1 MENKMDTLE
10 DLVRIIRILRGENGC
25 PWDRVQTH
33 ASIRMDM
40 LEEAYE
46 AADAIDKKDMKNLC
60 EELGDVLVQEYGD
73 GRAEFLDF
81 GTLDQNGTVTNLL
94 LKGEMFTIRE
104 KVRFH
109 AEIETEQGGFTMG
122 DVIQGICEKMIYR
135 HPHVFGSGKADTA
148 EEVLI
153 NWEELKKKEKRQE
166 TQTEVM
172 QSVPEALP
180 ALIRARKVQKKAAD
194 VGFDF
199 PVTADVMRKVYE
211 EVQEL
216 EQAVRENGEIE
227 EEFGDILFA
236 LVNISRFLKIN
247 PEFALTKA
255 IKKFINR
262 FEYIEKSA
270 LLEGKALS
278 EMSLE
283 EMDLLWDEAK
293 IKLNPMQ

>member
-1 MENKMDTLE
+1 MEEKKYTLD
-10 DLVRIIRILRGENGC
+10 DLVQVIRILRGENGC

-33 ASIRMDM
+33 ETIRQDM

-46 AADAIDKKDMKNLC
+46 AADAIDKGNMENLC
-60 EELGDVLVQEYGD
+60 EELGDVLMQV
-73 GRAEFLDF
+73 
-81 GTLDQNGTVTNLL
+81 V
-94 LKGEMFTIRE
+94 
-104 KVRFH
+104 FH
-109 AEIETEQGGFTMG
+109 AEIEAEKGGFTIE
-122 DVIQGICEKMIYR
+122 DVIRGICEKMVYR
-135 HPHVFGSGKADTA
+135 HPHVFGNGEVQADTA
-148 EEVLI
+148 EQVLV
-153 NWEELKKKEKRQE
+153 NWEELKKKEKHTE

-172 QSVPEALP
+172 KNVPDALP

-199 PVTADVMRKVYE
+199 PDALGAIQKVYE
-211 EVQEL
+211 EIQEL
-216 EQAVRENGEIE
+216 EESVKLENGTEE

-270 LLEGKALS
+270 LLQGKDLS
-278 EMSLE
+278 SMTLE

-293 IKLNPMQ
+293 TKLRPINNK

>member
-1 MENKMDTLE
+1 MEEKKYTLD
-10 DLVRIIRILRGENGC
+10 DLVQVIRILRGENGC

-33 ASIRMDM
+33 ASIRQDM

-46 AADAIDKKDMKNLC
+46 AADAIDKGDMENLC
-60 EELGDVLVQEYGD
+60 EELGDVLMQV
-73 GRAEFLDF
+73 
-81 GTLDQNGTVTNLL
+81 V
-94 LKGEMFTIRE
+94 
-104 KVRFH
+104 FH
-109 AEIETEQGGFTMG
+109 AEIEAEKGGFTIE
-122 DVIQGICEKMIYR
+122 DVICGICEKMVYR
-135 HPHVFGSGKADTA
+135 HPHVFGNGEVQADTA
-148 EEVLI
+148 EQVLV
-153 NWEELKKKEKRQE
+153 NWEELKKKEKHTE

-172 QSVPEALP
+172 KNVPDALP

-199 PVTADVMRKVYE
+199 PDALGAIQKVYE
-211 EVQEL
+211 EIQEL
-216 EQAVRENGEIE
+216 EESVKLENGTEE

-270 LLEGKALS
+270 LLQGKNLS
-278 EMSLE
+278 GMTLE

-293 IKLNPMQ
+293 TKLRPMKS

>member
-1 MENKMDTLE
+1 MYTFE
-10 DLVRIIRILRGENGC
+10 DLKQIMKTLRAEDGC
-25 PWDRVQTH
+25 PWDRAQDHETLKKHLVEEC
-33 ASIRMDM
+33 AEV
-40 LEEAYE
+40 LE
-46 AADAIDKKDMKNLC
+46 AIDSGDKENLC
-60 EELGDVLVQEYGD
+60 EELGDVLMQV
-73 GRAEFLDF
+73 
-81 GTLDQNGTVTNLL
+81 V
-94 LKGEMFTIRE
+94 
-104 KVRFH
+104 FH

-199 PVTADVMRKVYE
+199 PVTADAMRKVYE

>member
-1 MENKMDTLE
+1 MKKEQYTWE
-10 DLVRIIRILRGENGC
+10 DFRGIIARLRAPEGC
-25 PWDRVQTH
+25 PWDRAQTH
-33 ASIRMDM
+33 QSLRGCMI
-40 LEEAYE
+40 EEAYE
-46 AADAIDKKDMKNLC
+46 AVDAIRILSETGNSENLQ
-60 EELGDVLVQEYGD
+60 EELGDVLMQV
-73 GRAEFLDF
+73 
-81 GTLDQNGTVTNLL
+81 V
-94 LKGEMFTIRE
+94 
-104 KVRFH
+104 FH

-199 PVTADVMRKVYE
+199 PVTADAMRKVYE

>member
-1 MENKMDTLE
+1 MEEKKYTLD
-10 DLVRIIRILRGENGC
+10 DLVQVIRILRGENGC

-33 ASIRMDM
+33 ASIRQDM

-46 AADAIDKKDMKNLC
+46 AADAIDKGNMENLC
-60 EELGDVLVQEYGD
+60 EELGDVLMQV
-73 GRAEFLDF
+73 
-81 GTLDQNGTVTNLL
+81 V
-94 LKGEMFTIRE
+94 
-104 KVRFH
+104 FH
-109 AEIETEQGGFTMG
+109 AEIEAEKGGFTIE
-122 DVIQGICEKMIYR
+122 DVIRGICEKMVYR
-135 HPHVFGSGKADTA
+135 HPHVFGNGEVQADTA
-148 EEVLI
+148 EQVLV
-153 NWEELKKKEKRQE
+153 NWEELKKKEKHTE

-172 QSVPEALP
+172 KNVPDALP

-199 PVTADVMRKVYE
+199 PDALGAIQKVYE
-211 EVQEL
+211 EIQEL
-216 EQAVRENGEIE
+216 EESVKLENGTEE

-270 LLEGKALS
+270 LLQGKDLS
-278 EMSLE
+278 SMTLE

-293 IKLNPMQ
+293 TKLRPINNK

>member
-1 MENKMDTLE
+1 MEEKKYTLD
-10 DLVRIIRILRGENGC
+10 DLVQVIRILRGENGC

-33 ASIRMDM
+33 ETIRQDM

-46 AADAIDKKDMKNLC
+46 AADAIDKGNMENLC
-60 EELGDVLVQEYGD
+60 EELGDVLMQV
-73 GRAEFLDF
+73 
-81 GTLDQNGTVTNLL
+81 V
-94 LKGEMFTIRE
+94 
-104 KVRFH
+104 FH
-109 AEIETEQGGFTMG
+109 AEIEAEKGGFTIE
-122 DVIQGICEKMIYR
+122 DVIRGICEKMVYR
-135 HPHVFGSGKADTA
+135 HPHVFGNGEVQADTA
-148 EEVLI
+148 EQVLV
-153 NWEELKKKEKRQE
+153 NWEELKKKEKHTE

-172 QSVPEALP
+172 KNVPDALP

-199 PVTADVMRKVYE
+199 PDALGAIQKVYE
-211 EVQEL
+211 EIQEL
-216 EQAVRENGEIE
+216 EESVKLENGTEE

-270 LLEGKALS
+270 LLQGKDLS
-278 EMSLE
+278 SMALE

-293 IKLNPMQ
+293 TKLRPINNK

>member
-1 MENKMDTLE
+1 MEKTEIRQEFRHLTEGAENDRDAIE
-10 DLVRIIRILRGENGC
+10 RLVEIIRVLRVEC

-60 EELGDVLVQEYGD
+60 EELGDVLMQV
-73 GRAEFLDF
+73 
-81 GTLDQNGTVTNLL
+81 V
-94 LKGEMFTIRE
+94 
-104 KVRFH
+104 FH

-199 PVTADVMRKVYE
+199 PVTADAMRKVYE

>member
-1 MENKMDTLE
+1 M
-10 DLVRIIRILRGENGC
+10 GQG
-25 PWDRVQTH
+25 
-33 ASIRMDM
+33 
-40 LEEAYE
+40 
-46 AADAIDKKDMKNLC
+46 ADACI
-60 EELGDVLVQEYGD
+60 
-73 GRAEFLDF
+73 
-81 GTLDQNGTVTNLL
+81 
-94 LKGEMFTIRE
+94 
-104 KVRFH
+104 
-109 AEIETEQGGFTMG
+109 
-122 DVIQGICEKMIYR
+122 

-199 PVTADVMRKVYE
+199 PVTADAMRKVYE

>member
-1 MENKMDTLE
+1 MENKMNTLE
-10 DLVRIIRILRGENGC
+10 DLVRIIRILRSENGC

-60 EELGDVLVQEYGD
+60 EELGDVLMQV
-73 GRAEFLDF
+73 
-81 GTLDQNGTVTNLL
+81 V
-94 LKGEMFTIRE
+94 
-104 KVRFH
+104 FH

-122 DVIQGICEKMIYR
+122 DVIQGICEKMVYR
-135 HPHVFGSGKADTA
+135 HPHVFGS
-148 EEVLI
+148 
-153 NWEELKKKEKRQE
+153 KKEKRQE

-199 PVTADVMRKVYE
+199 PVTEDAMQKVYE

-270 LLEGKALS
+270 LSEGKALS

>member
-60 EELGDVLVQEYGD
+60 EELGDVLMQV
-73 GRAEFLDF
+73 
-81 GTLDQNGTVTNLL
+81 V
-94 LKGEMFTIRE
+94 
-104 KVRFH
+104 FH

-180 ALIRARKVQKKAAD
+180 AD

-199 PVTADVMRKVYE
+199 PVTADAMRKVYE

-262 FEYIEKSA
+262 FEYIEKSD

>member
-1 MENKMDTLE
+1 MEEKKYTLD
-10 DLVRIIRILRGENGC
+10 DLVQVIRILRGENGC

-33 ASIRMDM
+33 ESIRQDM

-46 AADAIDKKDMKNLC
+46 AADAIDKGNMENLC
-60 EELGDVLVQEYGD
+60 EELGDVLMQV
-73 GRAEFLDF
+73 
-81 GTLDQNGTVTNLL
+81 V
-94 LKGEMFTIRE
+94 
-104 KVRFH
+104 FH
-109 AEIETEQGGFTMG
+109 AEIEAEKGGFTIE
-122 DVIQGICEKMIYR
+122 DVIRGICEKMVYR
-135 HPHVFGSGKADTA
+135 QPHVFGNGEVQADTA
-148 EEVLI
+148 EQVLV
-153 NWEELKKKEKRQE
+153 NWEELKKKEKHTE

-172 QSVPEALP
+172 KNVPDALS

-199 PVTADVMRKVYE
+199 PDALGAIQKVYE
-211 EVQEL
+211 EIQEL
-216 EQAVRENGEIE
+216 EESVKLENGTEE

-270 LLEGKALS
+270 LLQGKDLS
-278 EMSLE
+278 GMTLE

-293 IKLNPMQ
+293 TKLRPINNK

>member
-1 MENKMDTLE
+1 MKARVKILVNGAAATL
-10 DLVRIIRILRGENGC
+10 LTGAVAAGLIVSSTGAL
-25 PWDRVQTH
+25 QT
-33 ASIRMDM
+33 
-40 LEEAYE
+40 
-46 AADAIDKKDMKNLC
+46 KNN
-60 EELGDVLVQEYGD
+60 DVLAARELDETQE
-73 GRAEFLDF
+73 
-81 GTLDQNGTVTNLL
+81 
-94 LKGEMFTIRE
+94 EMT
-104 KVRFH
+104 K
-109 AEIETEQGGFTMG
+109 EQ
-122 DVIQGICEKMIYR
+122 E
-135 HPHVFGSGKADTA
+135 S
-148 EEVLI
+148 
-153 NWEELKKKEKRQE
+153 
-166 TQTEVM
+166 QTEVM

-199 PVTADVMRKVYE
+199 PVTADAMRKVYE

-270 LLEGKALS
+270 LLEGKAHS

-283 EMDLLWDEAK
+283 EMDGYWNEAK
-293 IKLNPMQ
+293 RREKTDK

>member
-1 MENKMDTLE
+1 MYTFE
-10 DLVRIIRILRGENGC
+10 DLKQIMKTLRAEDGC
-25 PWDRVQTH
+25 PWDRAQDHDTLKKHLVEEC
-33 ASIRMDM
+33 AEV
-40 LEEAYE
+40 LE
-46 AADAIDKKDMKNLC
+46 AIDAHDTENLC
-60 EELGDVLVQEYGD
+60 EELGDVLMQV
-73 GRAEFLDF
+73 
-81 GTLDQNGTVTNLL
+81 V
-94 LKGEMFTIRE
+94 
-104 KVRFH
+104 FH

-122 DVIQGICEKMIYR
+122 DVIQGICEKMVYR

-153 NWEELKKKEKRQE
+153 NWEALKKKEKRQE

-199 PVTADVMRKVYE
+199 PVTEDAMQKVYE

-270 LLEGKALS
+270 LSEGKALS